1 MKLRDA
7 FDNDPHWHPGK
18 SSESAQKPGPK
29 PKFTERMKIAISSAA
44 MSLKRAGVEPTAS
57 AVIARCPVASTNPD
71 TGNAFGNKLILSVFR
86 EKCYDLDPAMPWE
99 RLQPL
104 SKTALPDWLEKLR
117 AVWGKHI
124 EEEER
129 AATWYANHCIWMDPC
144 STIIPGSLRSVFD
157 QTQSNNGKGPR
168 WMSKDARIYSRN
180 LRASRFADKQCQWA
194 DKRVWWF
201 LVFTRGKVRF
211 PIMDDEWKQN
221 GEGMATMVG
230 RLPGPL

>member
-1 MKLRDA
+1 MKL
-7 FDNDPHWHPGK
+7 
-18 SSESAQKPGPK
+18 S
-29 PKFTERMKIAISSAA
+29 ISNAA
-44 MSLKRAGVEPTAS
+44 MSLKKAGVEPTAS

-86 EKCYDLDPAMPWE
+86 EKCYDLDPAEPWG
-99 RLQPL
+99 RFQPL

-117 AVWGKHI
+117 AVWGKNI

-129 AATWYANHCIWMDPC
+129 TAAWYANQCIWMDPC

-157 QTQSNNGKGPR
+157 QTLSNNGKGPR

-180 LRASRFADKQCQWA
+180 LRASRFSDKQCQWA

-201 LVFTRGKVRF
+201 LVFARGKVRF
-211 PIMDDEWKQN
+211 PIMDDEWQQN

-230 RLPGPL
+230 KLPGLL